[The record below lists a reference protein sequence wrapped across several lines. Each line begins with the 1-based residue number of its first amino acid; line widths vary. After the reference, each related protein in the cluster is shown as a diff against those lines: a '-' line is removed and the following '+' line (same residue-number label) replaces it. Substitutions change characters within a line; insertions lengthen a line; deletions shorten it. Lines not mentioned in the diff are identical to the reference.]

1 MILQLGHLKNSKQLV
16 IKKLNFAD
24 KSSSSKVVAI
34 DTIQNEVL
42 SCLFIDRSLLEDESI
57 KESLLENSKFYPI
70 REASEAGFDNENF
83 EKMEFDQLVLIFNK
97 INQTWTLQNNISLL
111 ENMHTVI
118 NHLNAL
124 WPNDRTT
131 YFEEFWFLIK
141 KNLGALSLRVIY
153 NDLKKVGKNDDK
165 NSLIQVSIEGDRN
178 PNPVEGGELE
188 KSLIENYQEE
198 FALNFNMVE
207 YVVEKGQLV
216 IAGNIKNSPY
226 IIMATI
232 TDISRLQQAVI
243 QNFITALSR

>member
-70 REASEAGFDNENF
+70 REASEAGIDNENF